1 MFDKFLV
8 KEILQ
13 QILTAGERVRRR
25 FEGILNAEDFLK
37 DEHGLEKLDAICMQL
52 IAIV

>member
-1 MFDKFLV
+1 MSNLLEKLKDC
-8 KEILQ
+8 
-13 QILTAGERVRRR
+13 R
-25 FEGILNAEDFLK
+25 FPKKYLREDFLK